1 MCNGA
6 SLLEDSIKKNAAL
19 KQNSIK
25 AACKKLHM
33 LGNIKEKPTK
43 NKKTYSR
50 LYLLF

>member
-1 MCNGA
+1 M
-6 SLLEDSIKKNAAL
+6 EYSINKNAAL

-25 AACKKLHM
+25 AACKKLHT
-33 LGNIKEKPTK
+33 LGNIKKKPTK